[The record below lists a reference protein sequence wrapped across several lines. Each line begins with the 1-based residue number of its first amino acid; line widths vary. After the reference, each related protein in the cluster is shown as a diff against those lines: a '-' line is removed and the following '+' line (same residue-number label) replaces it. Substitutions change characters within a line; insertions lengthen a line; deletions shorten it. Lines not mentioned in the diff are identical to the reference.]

1 MPTSY
6 IAEKIHNLKQMIY
19 TSFSLVESA
28 SVVKQ
33 HQPKGKIFKP
43 VGTVCTP
50 GYIMMK
56 NRTLHFV
63 THASWRIRTKYQ
75 YYLDNTM
82 LLLQRN
88 SRIEKSIVQ

>member
-33 HQPKGKIFKP
+33 HQPKGTDFPSNPKP
-43 VGTVCTP
+43 R
-50 GYIMMK
+50 
-56 NRTLHFV
+56 NF
-63 THASWRIRTKYQ
+63 HASWYSL
-75 YYLDNTM
+75 YPWLHYD
-82 LLLQRN
+82 
-88 SRIEKSIVQ
+88 EE